1 MKNIKKQLV
10 WEFHKNIRKSNQ
22 KNNQVYYKKMTRK
35 SSYNSAQSYLG
46 LYLGLGLIFLIIGFL
61 PFLDAEQQKNLLTEG
76 GLFESLTVYLYIFC
90 LILIGV
96 RWPLQKI
103 LSSWYLSALII
114 LFALRELDYDK
125 AHFTHGV
132 LKSRQYF
139 SDLVGL
145 PELLISLAVLIFI
158 LTVLALIVLKERSN
172 FIKGVIN
179 LRQSQLAILTSII
192 LVIVTKTIDG
202 MERKFGIDLSPS
214 GERFVLVVEEVG
226 EMGIPIM
233 FAIAILSWR
242 NKNKT

>member
-1 MKNIKKQLV
+1 
-10 WEFHKNIRKSNQ
+10 
-22 KNNQVYYKKMTRK
+22 MTRY
-35 SSYNSAQSYLG
+35 SSYTSSESYLG
-46 LYLGLGLIFLIIGFL
+46 LYSALGLIFLIIGFL
-61 PFLDAEQQKNLLTEG
+61 TLLDAEQQKNLLVEG

-103 LSSWYLSALII
+103 LSNWYLSALII

-125 AHFTHGV
+125 AHFTYGV

-145 PELLISLAVLIFI
+145 PELLISIAVLIFI
-158 LTVLALIVLKERSN
+158 LTVLTLIVLKERNN
-172 FIKGVIN
+172 FIKGIID
-179 LRQSQLAILTSII
+179 LKQSQLAVLASII

-214 GERFVLVVEEVG
+214 GERFSLIVEEVG

-242 NKNKT
+242 NKSQT

>member
-1 MKNIKKQLV
+1 
-10 WEFHKNIRKSNQ
+10 
-22 KNNQVYYKKMTRK
+22 MTRSLPLT
-35 SSYNSAQSYLG
+35 SSQSNLG
-46 LYLGLGLIFLIIGFL
+46 LSSGLGLLFLIIGFL
-61 PFLDAEQQKNLLTEG
+61 PFLDVEQQKKLLVEG

-90 LILIGV
+90 LILICV

-103 LSSWYLSALII
+103 LSNWYLSALII

-145 PELLISLAVLIFI
+145 PELLISIAVLIFI
-158 LTVLALIVLKERSN
+158 FTVLLFIVLKERNN
-172 FIKGVIN
+172 FIKGIIN
-179 LRQSQLAILTSII
+179 LKQSQLAVLASII

-202 MERKFGIDLSPS
+202 MERKFGIDLSPA
-214 GERFVLVVEEVG
+214 GERFALIIEEVG

-242 NKNKT
+242 NKSQT

>member
-1 MKNIKKQLV
+1 MEKINTNPDQQ
-10 WEFHKNIRKSNQ
+10 NYS
-22 KNNQVYYKKMTRK
+22 
-35 SSYNSAQSYLG
+35 
-46 LYLGLGLIFLIIGFL
+46 LIFLALIFL
-61 PFLDAEQQKNLLTEG
+61 VFIMAILPVINIDNQKYLLAEG

-103 LSSWYLSALII
+103 LSKWYLSALII

-145 PELLISLAVLIFI
+145 PELLISIGILIFI
-158 LTVLALIVLKERSN
+158 LTVLVLIVLRERNN

-179 LRQSQLAILTSII
+179 FRQSQLAILASII
-192 LVIVTKTIDG
+192 LVIATKTIDG
-202 MERKFGIDLSPS
+202 MERKFGIELSPA
-214 GERFVLVVEEVG
+214 GERFALIFEEVG

-242 NKNKT
+242 NKTQT

>member
-1 MKNIKKQLV
+1 MTKN
-10 WEFHKNIRKSNQ
+10 
-22 KNNQVYYKKMTRK
+22 
-35 SSYNSAQSYLG
+35 SSYTSPKTHLG
-46 LYLGLGLIFLIIGFL
+46 LYLGLCFIFLIIGFL
-61 PFLDAEQQKNLLTEG
+61 PFLDAEVQKNLLTEG

-90 LILIGV
+90 LILICV

-103 LSSWYLSALII
+103 LSNWYLSALII

-145 PELLISLAVLIFI
+145 PELLISVVALIFI
-158 LTVLALIVLKERSN
+158 LTVLALIVLRERNN

-179 LRQSQLAILTSII
+179 FEQSQLAVLASII

-202 MERKFGIDLSPS
+202 MERKFGIDLSPA
-214 GERFVLVVEEVG
+214 GERFALIVEEVG

-233 FAIAILSWR
+233 FVIAILSWR
-242 NKNKT
+242 NKNQT

>member
-1 MKNIKKQLV
+1 M
-10 WEFHKNIRKSNQ
+10 IRN
-22 KNNQVYYKKMTRK
+22 
-35 SSYNSAQSYLG
+35 SSYNSAQSHLG
-46 LYLGLGLIFLIIGFL
+46 LYVGLGLIFSIIGFL
-61 PFLDAEQQKNLLTEG
+61 PFLDVEQQKKLLAEG
-76 GLFESLTVYLYIFC
+76 GLFESQTVYLYIFC
-90 LILIGV
+90 LILICI

-145 PELLISLAVLIFI
+145 PELLISIIVLIFI
-158 LTVLALIVLKERSN
+158 LTVLLFIVLKERNN

-179 LRQSQLAILTSII
+179 FRQSQLAILTSII
-192 LVIVTKTIDG
+192 LVITTKTIDG
-202 MERKFGIDLSPS
+202 MERKFGIDLSPT
-214 GERFVLVVEEVG
+214 GERFALIFEEVG

-242 NKNKT
+242 NKNQT

>member
-1 MKNIKKQLV
+1 MTKN
-10 WEFHKNIRKSNQ
+10 
-22 KNNQVYYKKMTRK
+22 
-35 SSYNSAQSYLG
+35 SSCNSAQSYLG
-46 LYLGLGLIFLIIGFL
+46 LYVGLGLIFLIIGFL
-61 PFLDAEQQKNLLTEG
+61 PFLDVEQQKNLLTEG

-90 LILIGV
+90 LILICMS
-96 RWPLQKI
+96 WPLQKI
-103 LSSWYLSALII
+103 RSKWYLSALII

-145 PELLISLAVLIFI
+145 PELLVSIVVLIFI
-158 LTVLALIVLKERSN
+158 FTVLLFIVLREKNN
-172 FIKGVIN
+172 FINGVIN
-179 LRQSQLAILTSII
+179 FRQSQLAVLASII
-192 LVIVTKTIDG
+192 LVIVTKSIDG

-233 FAIAILSWR
+233 FSIAILSWR
-242 NKNKT
+242 NKSWT

>member
-1 MKNIKKQLV
+1 MTKN
-10 WEFHKNIRKSNQ
+10 
-22 KNNQVYYKKMTRK
+22 
-35 SSYNSAQSYLG
+35 SSCNSAQSYLG
-46 LYLGLGLIFLIIGFL
+46 LYVGLGLIFLNIGFL
-61 PFLDAEQQKNLLTEG
+61 PFLDIEQQKNLLTEG

-96 RWPLQKI
+96 RWPWQKI

-145 PELLISLAVLIFI
+145 PEFLISLAVLIFI
-158 LTVLALIVLKERSN
+158 FTVLLFIVLREKNN
-172 FIKGVIN
+172 FINGVIN
-179 LRQSQLAILTSII
+179 FRQSQLAVLASII
-192 LVIVTKTIDG
+192 LVIVTKSIDG

-242 NKNKT
+242 NKNQT

>member
-1 MKNIKKQLV
+1 
-10 WEFHKNIRKSNQ
+10 
-22 KNNQVYYKKMTRK
+22 MTR
-35 SSYNSAQSYLG
+35 NSPLTSPQSFLS
-46 LYLGLGLIFLIIGFL
+46 LYSGLGLLFLIIGFL
-61 PFLDAEQQKNLLTEG
+61 PFLDVEQQKNLLTEG

-90 LILIGV
+90 LILICL
-96 RWPLQKI
+96 RWPWQKI

-145 PELLISLAVLIFI
+145 PEFLISLAVLIFI
-158 LTVLALIVLKERSN
+158 FTVLLFIVLRERNN

-179 LRQSQLAILTSII
+179 LRQSQLAVLASII

-202 MERKFGIDLSPS
+202 MERKFGIDLSPL
-214 GERFVLVVEEVG
+214 GERFALIVEEVG

-233 FAIAILSWR
+233 FVIAILSWR
-242 NKNKT
+242 NKNQT

>member
-1 MKNIKKQLV
+1 MT
-10 WEFHKNIRKSNQ
+10 KSLPL
-22 KNNQVYYKKMTRK
+22 T
-35 SSYNSAQSYLG
+35 SSQSYLG
-46 LYLGLGLIFLIIGFL
+46 LYVGLGLLFLIIGFL
-61 PFLDAEQQKNLLTEG
+61 PFLDVEQQKKLLTEG

-96 RWPLQKI
+96 RWPWQKI

-145 PELLISLAVLIFI
+145 PEFLISLAGLIFI
-158 LTVLALIVLKERSN
+158 FTVLLFIVFRERNN

-179 LRQSQLAILTSII
+179 FRQSQLAVLTSII
-192 LVIVTKTIDG
+192 FVLVTKTIDG
-202 MERKFGIDLSPS
+202 MERKFGIDLSPA
-214 GERFVLVVEEVG
+214 GERFALIVEEVG

-242 NKNKT
+242 NKSQT

>member
-1 MKNIKKQLV
+1 ML
-10 WEFHKNIRKSNQ
+10 
-22 KNNQVYYKKMTRK
+22 
-35 SSYNSAQSYLG
+35 
-46 LYLGLGLIFLIIGFL
+46 FLIIGFL
-61 PFLDAEQQKNLLTEG
+61 PFLDVEQQKKLLTEG

-90 LILIGV
+90 LILICV
-96 RWPLQKI
+96 RWPWQKI

-145 PELLISLAVLIFI
+145 PEFLISLAVLIFI
-158 LTVLALIVLKERSN
+158 LTVLLFIVFKERNN

-179 LRQSQLAILTSII
+179 FRQSQLAVLTSII

-202 MERKFGIDLSPS
+202 MERKFGIDLSTA
-214 GERFVLVVEEVG
+214 GERFALIVEEVG

-233 FAIAILSWR
+233 FVIAILSWR
-242 NKNKT
+242 NKNQT

>member
-1 MKNIKKQLV
+1 
-10 WEFHKNIRKSNQ
+10 
-22 KNNQVYYKKMTRK
+22 MTRN
-35 SSYNSAQSYLG
+35 SSYISAQSHLG
-46 LYLGLGLIFLIIGFL
+46 LYVGLGLIFSIIGFL
-61 PFLDAEQQKNLLTEG
+61 PFLDVEQQKKLLAEG

-90 LILIGV
+90 LILICI

-145 PELLISLAVLIFI
+145 PELLISIIVLIFI
-158 LTVLALIVLKERSN
+158 LTVLLFIVLKERNN

-179 LRQSQLAILTSII
+179 FRQSQLAILTSII
-192 LVIVTKTIDG
+192 LVITTKTIDG
-202 MERKFGIDLSPS
+202 MERKFGIDLSLT
-214 GERFVLVVEEVG
+214 GERFALIVEEVG

-242 NKNKT
+242 NKNQT

>member
-1 MKNIKKQLV
+1 
-10 WEFHKNIRKSNQ
+10 
-22 KNNQVYYKKMTRK
+22 MTR
-35 SSYNSAQSYLG
+35 NLLHTTPQSYLG
-46 LYLGLGLIFLIIGFL
+46 LYVGLGLIFLNIGFL
-61 PFLDAEQQKNLLTEG
+61 PFLDVEQQKNLLTEG

-96 RWPLQKI
+96 RWPWQKI

-145 PELLISLAVLIFI
+145 PEFLISLAVLIFI
-158 LTVLALIVLKERSN
+158 FTVLLFIVLRERNN

-179 LRQSQLAILTSII
+179 LRQSQLAVLASII

-202 MERKFGIDLSPS
+202 MERKFGIDLSPL
-214 GERFVLVVEEVG
+214 GERFALIVEEVG

-233 FAIAILSWR
+233 FVIAILSWR
-242 NKNKT
+242 NKNQT

>member
-1 MKNIKKQLV
+1 MEKINTNPDQQ
-10 WEFHKNIRKSNQ
+10 NYS
-22 KNNQVYYKKMTRK
+22 
-35 SSYNSAQSYLG
+35 
-46 LYLGLGLIFLIIGFL
+46 LIFLALIFLFFIIAIL
-61 PFLDAEQQKNLLTEG
+61 PWVNIDTQKNLLTEG

-90 LILIGV
+90 LILIGL

-103 LSSWYLSALII
+103 RSKWYLSALIV

-139 SDLVGL
+139 SDLVGF
-145 PELLISLAVLIFI
+145 PELLISIGTLIFI
-158 LTVLALIVLKERSN
+158 LTVLALIVLREKNN

-179 LRQSQLAILTSII
+179 IKQSQLAVLASII
-192 LVIVTKTIDG
+192 LVIITKTIDG

-214 GERFVLVVEEVG
+214 GERFALIVEEVG

-242 NKNKT
+242 NKNQT

>member
-1 MKNIKKQLV
+1 MLSNKKTC
-10 WEFHKNIRKSNQ
+10 SQ
-22 KNNQVYYKKMTRK
+22 K
-35 SSYNSAQSYLG
+35 A
-46 LYLGLGLIFLIIGFL
+46 
-61 PFLDAEQQKNLLTEG
+61 
-76 GLFESLTVYLYIFC
+76 VYLKALRFIYIFFA
-90 LILIGV
+90 LFLFV
-96 RWPLQKI
+96 LRWPWQKI
-103 LSSWYLSALII
+103 LSNWYLSALII

-145 PELLISLAVLIFI
+145 PELLISIVVLIFI
-158 LTVLALIVLKERSN
+158 LTVLALIVLKERNN

-179 LRQSQLAILTSII
+179 LKQSQLAILASII

-214 GERFVLVVEEVG
+214 GERFALIVEEVG

-242 NKNKT
+242 NKSQT

>member
-1 MKNIKKQLV
+1 ML
-10 WEFHKNIRKSNQ
+10 
-22 KNNQVYYKKMTRK
+22 
-35 SSYNSAQSYLG
+35 
-46 LYLGLGLIFLIIGFL
+46 FLSIGFL
-61 PFLDAEQQKNLLTEG
+61 PFLDVEQQKKLLAEG

-90 LILIGV
+90 LILICI
-96 RWPLQKI
+96 RWPSQKI

-139 SDLVGL
+139 SDLVSL
-145 PELLISLAVLIFI
+145 PELLISIAVLIFI
-158 LTVLALIVLKERSN
+158 LTVLTLIVLKERNN

-179 LRQSQLAILTSII
+179 LRQSQLAVLTSII
-192 LVIVTKTIDG
+192 LVIITKTIDG

-214 GERFVLVVEEVG
+214 GERFALIVEEVG

-242 NKNKT
+242 NKKQT

>member
-1 MKNIKKQLV
+1 
-10 WEFHKNIRKSNQ
+10 
-22 KNNQVYYKKMTRK
+22 MTRN
-35 SSYNSAQSYLG
+35 SSYISAQSHLG
-46 LYLGLGLIFLIIGFL
+46 LYVGLGLIFSIIGFL
-61 PFLDAEQQKNLLTEG
+61 PFLDVEQQKKLLAEG

-90 LILIGV
+90 LILICI

-145 PELLISLAVLIFI
+145 TELLISIIVLIFI
-158 LTVLALIVLKERSN
+158 LTVLLFIVLKERNN

-179 LRQSQLAILTSII
+179 FRQSQLAILTSII
-192 LVIVTKTIDG
+192 LVITTKTIDG
-202 MERKFGIDLSPS
+202 MERKFGIDLSPT
-214 GERFVLVVEEVG
+214 GERFALIFEEVG

-242 NKNKT
+242 NKNQT

>member
-1 MKNIKKQLV
+1 MT
-10 WEFHKNIRKSNQ
+10 KSLPL
-22 KNNQVYYKKMTRK
+22 T
-35 SSYNSAQSYLG
+35 SSQSYLG
-46 LYLGLGLIFLIIGFL
+46 LYVGLGLLFLIIGFL
-61 PFLDAEQQKNLLTEG
+61 PFLDVEQQKKLLTEG

-90 LILIGV
+90 IILIGV
-96 RWPLQKI
+96 RWPWQKI

-145 PELLISLAVLIFI
+145 PEFLISLAVLIFI
-158 LTVLALIVLKERSN
+158 FTVLLFIVLREKNN

-179 LRQSQLAILTSII
+179 FRQSQLAVLASII
-192 LVIVTKTIDG
+192 LVIVTKSIDG
-202 MERKFGIDLSPS
+202 MERKFGIDLSPA
-214 GERFVLVVEEVG
+214 GERFALIVEEVG

-233 FAIAILSWR
+233 FVIAILSWR
-242 NKNKT
+242 NKNQT

>member
-1 MKNIKKQLV
+1 
-10 WEFHKNIRKSNQ
+10 
-22 KNNQVYYKKMTRK
+22 MTRNSPLT
-35 SSYNSAQSYLG
+35 SSQSFLG
-46 LYLGLGLIFLIIGFL
+46 LYSGLGLLFLIIGFL
-61 PFLDAEQQKNLLTEG
+61 PLLDVEQQKNLLTEG

-90 LILIGV
+90 LILICL

-114 LFALRELDYDK
+114 LFSLRELDYDK

-145 PELLISLAVLIFI
+145 SELLISIAVLIFI
-158 LTVLALIVLKERSN
+158 LTVLTLIVLRERNN
-172 FIKGVIN
+172 FIKGVVD
-179 LRQSQLAILTSII
+179 LKQSQLAVLTSII

-202 MERKFGIDLSPS
+202 AERKFGIDLSPA
-214 GERFVLVVEEVG
+214 GERFALITEEVG

-242 NKNKT
+242 NKSQT

>member
-1 MKNIKKQLV
+1 MARNP
-10 WEFHKNIRKSNQ
+10 
-22 KNNQVYYKKMTRK
+22 
-35 SSYNSAQSYLG
+35 SYTSTESYLG
-46 LYLGLGLIFLIIGFL
+46 LYSSLGLLFLIIGFL
-61 PFLDAEQQKNLLTEG
+61 PLLDVEQQKNLLTEG

-90 LILIGV
+90 LILICL

-114 LFALRELDYDK
+114 LFSLRELDYDK

-145 PELLISLAVLIFI
+145 SELLISIAVLIFI
-158 LTVLALIVLKERSN
+158 LTVLTLIVLRERNN
-172 FIKGVIN
+172 FIKGVVD
-179 LRQSQLAILTSII
+179 LKQSQLAVLTSII

-202 MERKFGIDLSPS
+202 AERKFGIDLSPA
-214 GERFVLVVEEVG
+214 GERFALITEEVG

-242 NKNKT
+242 NKNQN

>member
-1 MKNIKKQLV
+1 
-10 WEFHKNIRKSNQ
+10 
-22 KNNQVYYKKMTRK
+22 MTRN
-35 SSYNSAQSYLG
+35 SSYTSAQSYLG
-46 LYLGLGLIFLIIGFL
+46 LYVGLGLIFLIIGFL
-61 PFLDAEQQKNLLTEG
+61 PFLDIEQQKNLLTEG

-90 LILIGV
+90 LILICV

-103 LSSWYLSALII
+103 LSNWYLSALII

-145 PELLISLAVLIFI
+145 PELLVSIVVLIFI
-158 LTVLALIVLKERSN
+158 FSVLLFIVLKERNN

-179 LRQSQLAILTSII
+179 FEQSQLAVLASII

-202 MERKFGIDLSPS
+202 AERKFGIDLSPS
-214 GERFVLVVEEVG
+214 GERFALIFEEVG

-233 FAIAILSWR
+233 FVIAILSWR
-242 NKNKT
+242 NKNLT